1 MLFQF
6 YVSKSYYFHL
16 CKCDIL
22 MGSLVFSFAGKKIPG
37 DPREHGAQ
45 SPACISRLRAG
56 CSVMSGSSRVP
67 CISQLRAGCSVVSGS
82 SRVHGLQPTRL
93 LCRCSSPGK
102 NTGVGSHVLL
112 QGAFLTQGSN
122 PGLLHRRQ
130 IPFPSEPQGNLA
142 KVTPSL
148 HHGFLVSRLGQ
159 AYLNSQ
165 GCHEN

>member
-22 MGSLVFSFAGKKIPG
+22 MGSLVFSFARKKIPG

-56 CSVMSGSSRVP
+56 CSV
-67 CISQLRAGCSVVSGS
+67 VSGS
-82 SRVHGLQPTRL
+82 SWVHGLQPARL